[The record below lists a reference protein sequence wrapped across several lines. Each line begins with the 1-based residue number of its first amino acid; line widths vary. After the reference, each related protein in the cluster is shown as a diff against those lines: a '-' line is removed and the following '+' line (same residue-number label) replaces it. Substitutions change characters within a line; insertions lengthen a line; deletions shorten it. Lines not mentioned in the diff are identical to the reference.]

1 MSEEAGNGWQEW
13 QKYVLKAIEKQDEKT
28 GKIFDKIDE
37 VKVDVAGL
45 KVDVSALKVK
55 AGVWGLIGGAIP
67 VIVGLGIWFL
77 RSAK

>member
-1 MSEEAGNGWQEW
+1 METNDNGWHEW

-28 GKIFDKIDE
+28 GKIFDKIDAL
-37 VKVDVAGL
+37 KIDIASL

-67 VIVGLGIWFL
+67 VILWLGIWFL
-77 RSAK
+77 RSVK